1 MMLDTWSVTGCTVKE
16 KEKSQ
21 NNCHSKELSKMEKK
35 SFISK
40 KFLVNQST
48 TNFKNKKWKKSVK
61 FWNLMSTIIVMQQNH
76 NLKGQNKKKISKQLG
91 RSSVF

>member
-1 MMLDTWSVTGCTVKE
+1 MLDTWSVTGCTVKE

-48 TNFKNKKWKKSVK
+48 TNFKNKK
-61 FWNLMSTIIVMQQNH
+61 
-76 NLKGQNKKKISKQLG
+76 
-91 RSSVF
+91 